1 MTSTATHAAHAI
13 PVTAASM
20 IRCIPC
26 RGSRVMR
33 DPIMAAPLARPV
45 PIIDDPDQMT
55 FGDLIAGA
63 ASAEPARKNP

>member
-1 MTSTATHAAHAI
+1 
-13 PVTAASM
+13 
-20 IRCIPC
+20 
-26 RGSRVMR
+26 MR